1 MSKIK
6 EWFFNISKT
15 VKEMFVRYPLTIG
28 VILIVTTI
36 FALSINQISTTDS
49 FTENAVTFGAIFA
62 ASTFFIDSYF
72 SKWTYKISTYIVAAI
87 IATVLTVFINPDTKE
102 SINSAIAIR
111 LAIGYIIILILTSI
125 YKLLRDSKLRFEE
138 YILKVFANLF
148 ICTITYIILTIGMTL
163 LFSIFNELILE
174 GKGENIIIQI
184 EIILFGY
191 FYLNSVLYSVTN
203 VREKNVNALIKG
215 LVIYLGLPLVT
226 IAMAIIYLYIF
237 KIIIL
242 RDMPSNVIFRIL
254 AGIFIV
260 AFPVWNMASSLN
272 QNKLI
277 VKVTRVLPYSF
288 CPFLLLEIYSI
299 GVRVFDYGL
308 TSFRYAC
315 IMFIV
320 FQIAALVF
328 TFIKNKELLRYL
340 FLVAAVLVMILF
352 ISPLNC
358 DNVSSISQKHILTKY
373 LKNDTDLNSLSE
385 DEKQKVVGAYDYLH
399 GNVQYLKDIP
409 AYISEDKIEKLRYGI
424 SNSTDYSDDGVRSK
438 NYISKYNSAELDLDI
453 DIRNY
458 SRIAYV
464 SMYNYNNDTSNLY
477 FSNSKNL
484 TVNVDLRDFIDSL
497 INLPNDKFKTKFEQ
511 NNIVKVDDNKE
522 LYITSIN
529 ISYDPSNNKI
539 QNLGIKGYLLYK

>member
-15 VKEMFVRYPLTIG
+15 VKEMFVKYPLTIG

-36 FALSINQISTTDS
+36 FAININQNSS
-49 FTENAVTFGAIFA
+49 AANFTENAVTFGAIFA

-72 SKWTYKISTYIVAAI
+72 SKWTYRIVTYIVGAI
-87 IATVLTVFINPDTKE
+87 IATVLTVYINLDTKE
-102 SINSAIAIR
+102 SIISAIAIR
-111 LAIGYIIILILTSI
+111 LAIGYIMILILTSI
-125 YKLLRDSKLRFEE
+125 YKILKDSKLKFEE

-148 ICTITYIILTIGMTL
+148 ICTVIYIILTIGMTL
-163 LFSIFNELILE
+163 LFLIFNELILD
-174 GKGENIIIQI
+174 GMGENIIFQIQTF
-184 EIILFGY
+184 LFGY
-191 FYLNSVLYSVTN
+191 FYLNSALYSVTN

-254 AGIFIV
+254 AGIFIF
-260 AFPVWNMASSLN
+260 AFPVWNMASSLK

-277 VKVTRVLPYSF
+277 AKVTKILPFSF

-299 GVRVFDYGL
+299 GVRVIGYGL

-320 FQIAALVF
+320 FQIAALTL
-328 TFIKNKELLRYL
+328 TFIKNKEFLRYL

-358 DNVSSISQKHILTKY
+358 DNVSGISQRHILTKY
-373 LKNDTDLNSLSE
+373 LKNDTDLSSLSE
-385 DEKQKVVGAYDYLH
+385 DEKQKVVGAYDYLQ
-399 GNVQYLKDIP
+399 GNVQYSKDIP
-409 AYISEDKIEKLRYGI
+409 SYISAEKIDKIRYEI
-424 SNSTDYSDDGVRSK
+424 NNSTDYLDDGDRSRK
-438 NYISKYNSAELDLDI
+438 YISKYNSAEIDLDI
-453 DIRNY
+453 DVRNY
-458 SRIAYV
+458 SRIASV

-477 FSNSKNL
+477 FRNSKNV
-484 TVNVDLRDFIDSL
+484 TVKVDLTDFINSL
-497 INLPNDKFKTKFEQ
+497 INLPNDKFQTKFEQ
-511 NNIVKVDDNKE
+511 NNIVKVDDNKD

-529 ISYDPSNNKI
+529 ITYDPSNNKI
-539 QNLGIKGYLLYK
+539 ESLGIKGYLLYK